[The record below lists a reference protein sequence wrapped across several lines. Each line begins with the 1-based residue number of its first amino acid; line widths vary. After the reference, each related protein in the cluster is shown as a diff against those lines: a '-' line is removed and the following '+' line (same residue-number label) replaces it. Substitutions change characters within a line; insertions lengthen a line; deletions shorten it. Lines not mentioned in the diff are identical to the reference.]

1 MRFLKMKQATGKLL
15 LLNADAIESVEG
27 REAESTCEILTLD
40 ITGNKDVYRV
50 QHSILAVMAALGGD
64 HLVTSVSD

>member
-1 MRFLKMKQATGKLL
+1 MRFLKMKQTTGKLL
-15 LLNADAIESVEG
+15 LLNTDAIKSVEG
-27 REAESTCEILTLD
+27 REAESTCEILTFD

>member
-1 MRFLKMKQATGKLL
+1 MRFLKMKQATGKML

-27 REAESTCEILTLD
+27 REAESTCEILTMD

-64 HLVTSVSD
+64 CVVTAVSD